1 MLLITNHMQLTCTA
15 LVIKVEDIKFSALI
29 DTGAE
34 SLGASARSI
43 DRLHKQHNG
52 KKFERIDTLMNL
64 VVKNTEI

>member
-43 DRLHKQHNG
+43 DRLHKQPND
-52 KKFERIDTLMNL
+52 KKFERIDEFSSE
-64 VVKNTEI
+64 KY